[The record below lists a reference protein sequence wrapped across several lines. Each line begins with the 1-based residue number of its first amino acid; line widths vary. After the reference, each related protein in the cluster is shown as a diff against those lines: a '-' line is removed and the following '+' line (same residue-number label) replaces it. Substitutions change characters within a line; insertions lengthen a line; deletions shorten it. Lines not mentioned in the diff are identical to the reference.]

1 MEQTIAHLNQA
12 LEKIHCK
19 RQFSDDVWRKSV
31 LQFVDKDFEKIS
43 TCGYQMKSY
52 EKRFLEDEEGFQ
64 SLYYM
69 NQSFDRKTLQNVVSQ
84 IFADT
89 SCGNVFRV
97 KGFLQDDQ
105 NAWLEINA
113 TKDAISFSP
122 IAAGQDVVIVIGEHL
137 DEEKLHSYM
146 NA

>member
-1 MEQTIAHLNQA
+1 
-12 LEKIHCK
+12 
-19 RQFSDDVWRKSV
+19 
-31 LQFVDKDFEKIS
+31 
-43 TCGYQMKSY
+43 MKSY

-84 IFADT
+84 IFTDAA
-89 SCGNVFRV
+89 CGNVFRV
-97 KGFLQDDQ
+97 KGFLQDGQ